1 MTIALPPALRLN
13 GETSLEVL
21 RMALVL
27 GCAAALALAGVSLQ
41 V

>member
-1 MTIALPPALRLN
+1 MTIARLSSLRPQADI
-13 GETSLEVL
+13 SIEVL

-27 GCAAALALAGVSLQ
+27 GCAAALALAGVSFQ